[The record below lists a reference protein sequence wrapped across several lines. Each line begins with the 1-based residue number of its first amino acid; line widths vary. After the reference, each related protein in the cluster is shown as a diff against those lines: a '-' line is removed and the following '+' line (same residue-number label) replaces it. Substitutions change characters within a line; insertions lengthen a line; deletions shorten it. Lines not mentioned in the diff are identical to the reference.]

1 MTTPRRLRPLITAWA
16 ITIALTLLSIGTA
29 LADGG
34 GGVYPK

>member
-1 MTTPRRLRPLITAWA
+1 MSTPRRLRPVITAWA
-16 ITIALTLLSIGTA
+16 ISIALTLLAVATA